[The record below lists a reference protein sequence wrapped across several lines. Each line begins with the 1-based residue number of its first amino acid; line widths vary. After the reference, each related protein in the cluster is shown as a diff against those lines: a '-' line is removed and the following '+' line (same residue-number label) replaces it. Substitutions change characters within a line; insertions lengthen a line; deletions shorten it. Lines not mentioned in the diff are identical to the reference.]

1 MVRWRDHCP
10 GVLQGDREVGFNS
23 RCSKE
28 KWECIAKD
36 QRISK
41 LLKGNVRSHEKSWM
55 FKEIM
60 FMQGERGTHNSI
72 RDTQMAVT
80 NWAQASSQ
88 KR

>member
-41 LLKGNVRSHEKSWM
+41 LLKGNVRSHEKSWPINLTAFLLKAGRWEQM
-55 FKEIM
+55 
-60 FMQGERGTHNSI
+60 GG
-72 RDTQMAVT
+72 RD
-80 NWAQASSQ
+80 
-88 KR
+88 